1 LAGTDV
7 ALAEETRALGFD
19 PDALLI
25 SSGSGTRPASFG
37 NARSQYPDAALVA
50 LTCDR
55 SPRAL
60 VELLGSGADRVLVHP
75 LGTAELRRA
84 LTEAVEQ
91 RRGETLANSP
101 KSRDPA
107 LTRALE
113 ELDRLALTDASIA
126 ISGETG
132 TGKTTLAQRVHRRSA
147 RRRRACVSVFLG
159 HESDMDVFGENGR
172 LARARGG
179 TLVLENLQEAPE
191 RTQERLLAALDE
203 DRQPFRIVSTAERP
217 LAELAAR
224 GRLRRDLAYRL
235 GTYELTVPPLRERA
249 EDIPALAA
257 RIAERLQLE
266 AVPEEL
272 PQKPWNGNLHELTA
286 WLIQRATGLTAPPR
300 DVAPSPEPQS
310 LRELERLAIARSLRG
325 NSGNRTRCAR
335 QLGISV
341 RTLRNKI
348 RLYGLA

>member
-1 LAGTDV
+1 MAGTDI
-7 ALAEETRALGFD
+7 ALAEETSELGFD
-19 PDALLI
+19 PDAVLI
-25 SSGSGTRPASFG
+25 SPGSGAQAESFG
-37 NARSQYPDAALVA
+37 TARLQYPDAALIA

-75 LGTAELRRA
+75 LGTIEVRRA

-107 LTRALE
+107 LASALE

-147 RRRRACVSVFLG
+147 RRRQPCVSVFPG
-159 HESDMDVFGENGR
+159 HESDEDVFGENGR

-179 TLVLENLQEAPE
+179 TLLLENLHEAPD
-191 RTQERLLAALDE
+191 RTQERLLAALDG
-203 DRQPFRIVSTAERP
+203 DRQSFRIVSTAERP
-217 LAELAAR
+217 LVELASR

-235 GTYELTVPPLRERA
+235 GTYELTLPPLRERA

-266 AVPEEL
+266 VAPDDL
-272 PQKPWNGNLHELTA
+272 PHEPWNGNLHELTA
-286 WLIQRATGLTAPPR
+286 WLIRRATGLTAPRETP
-300 DVAPSPEPQS
+300 PPPEPQS